1 MALFGSSGI
10 RGVIGGKITP
20 ELVMSI
26 GSAVGSVH
34 DDVFIG
40 RDTRS
45 SGDMMVSALK
55 AGLMS
60 VGSNVTDG
68 GILPTPTVARNAKG
82 YGCGI
87 MVTASHNPSP
97 YNGVKLW
104 NPDGSPFDE
113 QQSEDIER
121 AIEGQTWKRRG
132 YESLGRE
139 GVEHE
144 AISHHMESILSE
156 LQAEGDVVV
165 DCASGP
171 TSLITPVLLRRMGCK
186 VKALNCQIDGHFPGR
201 NPEPLE
207 ENLVDLITLVRSK
220 PGSIGIAHDGDGDRV
235 MAIDDSGRYLEGD
248 RLLALFADFLKPDGI
263 VVPINASMVIDDLV
277 KGEVHRTRVGD
288 VFVSDALKKNGL
300 RFGGE
305 PSGTFIFADQT
316 YCPDG
321 VYGAAFLAK
330 MAQES
335 SLADLVDDIPCY
347 PMSQKVYPYE
357 GDRSQIS
364 NRLWTEISSLDYE
377 RLVSVDG
384 WRAEFDSGWLLI
396 RFSGT
401 EPKIRVTAEARD
413 LTYMNC
419 LMDIADNVLERCLR

>member
-1 MALFGSSGI
+1 M
-10 RGVIGGKITP
+10 
-20 ELVMSI
+20 
-26 GSAVGSVH
+26 H
-34 DDVFIG
+34 
-40 RDTRS
+40 RS
-45 SGDMMVSALK
+45 
-55 AGLMS
+55 
-60 VGSNVTDG
+60 
-68 GILPTPTVARNAKG
+68 
-82 YGCGI
+82 
-87 MVTASHNPSP
+87 
-97 YNGVKLW
+97 
-104 NPDGSPFDE
+104 
-113 QQSEDIER
+113 
-121 AIEGQTWKRRG
+121 
-132 YESLGRE
+132 
-139 GVEHE
+139 
-144 AISHHMESILSE
+144 
-156 LQAEGDVVV
+156 
-165 DCASGP
+165 
-171 TSLITPVLLRRMGCK
+171 
-186 VKALNCQIDGHFPGR
+186 
-201 NPEPLE
+201 
-207 ENLVDLITLVRSK
+207 
-220 PGSIGIAHDGDGDRV
+220 
-235 MAIDDSGRYLEGD
+235 
-248 RLLALFADFLKPDGI
+248 
-263 VVPINASMVIDDLV
+263 
-277 KGEVHRTRVGD
+277 RVGD